1 MSFANRH
8 NKGGVDWKIDD
19 LKTEGFQ
26 LWKREECYKEAPE
39 KTYKLRGIYIN
50 KKGKVTYFQI
60 TDGEQQYSY
69 KGSNFSLDNIKFTD
83 YKGLKVTCKQTLK
96 SLFFLI

>member
-1 MSFANRH
+1 MYTNDSKK
-8 NKGGVDWKIDD
+8 NKKSEYVYGNGNKCSNALPISLNDNVKYAI
-19 LKTEGFQ
+19 K
-26 LWKREECYKEAPE
+26 
-39 KTYKLRGIYIN
+39 IN

-83 YKGLKVTCKQTLK
+83 YKGLKVTCK
-96 SLFFLI
+96 